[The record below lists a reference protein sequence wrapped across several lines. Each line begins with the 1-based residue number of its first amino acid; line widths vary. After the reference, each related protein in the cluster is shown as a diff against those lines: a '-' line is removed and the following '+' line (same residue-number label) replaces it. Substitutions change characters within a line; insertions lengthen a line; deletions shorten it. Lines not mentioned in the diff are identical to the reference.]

1 MARVFP
7 AQRRAADDARP
18 PAEPAP
24 RAGPGTLV
32 ASCRSLEDQPVVN
45 HEDEELGRIARILVE
60 PATGRVS
67 HAVIASG
74 GVLGIG
80 ERLCTVPWGVLASD
94 PERRCFVADI
104 DPAILLGA
112 RRQ

>member
-1 MARVFP
+1 MARVLP
-7 AQRRAADDARP
+7 AQPRDGGDARP
-18 PAEPAP
+18 APQPAP
-24 RAGPGTLV
+24 RAGPGLLV

-45 HEDEELGRIARILVE
+45 RDDEELGRIARILVE

-80 ERLCTVPWGVLASD
+80 ERLCTVPWDELACD
-94 PERRCFVADI
+94 PDRRCFVADI